1 VISLRQFVQDV
12 PFFVI
17 AHRGASGSAPENT
30 IAAFELAIA
39 SGAHMVELDVQRSSD
54 RTMIVFHDHILGRTT
69 NGHGHVRRLPY
80 SSLQDLD
87 AGTWFSPEFSGQ
99 RIPRLLDALEL
110 LRGRIYLNIELK
122 PFDDNDP
129 TTVEDVHD
137 LVALVKAAG
146 VADAMIFSS
155 FDHRTL
161 ALVKHLDPSIP
172 TLAIQVPGDKRLP
185 SAIVTACGADAWGCA
200 LRELAHHRCNDARS
214 NAIPYGV
221 YTVNTQQDL
230 ATALSYGVQS
240 VVTNEPTLI
249 LESYHA
255 LRP

>member
-1 VISLRQFVQDV
+1 MIPLRQFVQET

-17 AHRGASGSAPENT
+17 AHRGDSGSAPENT
-30 IAAFELAIA
+30 MAAFERAVA
-39 SGAHMVELDVQRSSD
+39 SGAHMVELDVQRTLD

-80 SSLQDLD
+80 SSLEDLD
-87 AGTWFSPEFSGQ
+87 AGSWFSEAFAGE
-99 RIPRLLDALEL
+99 RIPKLADVLEF

-129 TTVEDVHD
+129 TTVQDVHD
-137 LVALVKAAG
+137 LVHTVQKSG

-161 ALVKHLDPSIP
+161 ALVKHLDATIP
-172 TLAIQVPGDKRLP
+172 TLAIQIPGDKRLP
-185 SAIVTACGADAWGCA
+185 SAIVASCGADAWGCA
-200 LRELAHHRCNDARS
+200 LRELAHNRCNDARS
-214 NAIPYGV
+214 HAIPYGV
-221 YTVNTQQDL
+221 YTVNTAADL
-230 ATALSYGVQS
+230 SLALSYGVQS
-240 VVTNEPTLI
+240 VVTNEPSFI

-255 LRP
+255 L